1 MSDEDWDV
9 ALPPFNAEAT
19 LQALKR
25 FLRDQHA
32 LAERGEGWLLNGQLV
47 LKLAVDGGALQARL
61 AKRPAHTPE
70 WEGFTLKSAPD
81 TRKLQDEIKRRL
93 LRWRGDE

>member
-1 MSDEDWDV
+1 MSDESWDI
-9 ALPPFNAEAT
+9 APPAFDAQAT

-25 FLRDQHA
+25 FARDQK

-47 LKLAVDGGALQARL
+47 LKLAVDDGALQARL

-70 WEGFTLKSAPD
+70 WEAFTLKSAPD